1 VYKGKSIVGALL
13 SSADQEQAKN
23 DTLLNRNGDLS
34 ETVNIITARNSELQN
49 DIEHLSRALE
59 EATAVLKD
67 FEDRRH
73 NEIQRLTEEHVGRS
87 AEGHN
92 QGNKSRE

>member
-49 DIEHLSRALE
+49 DIEHL
-59 EATAVLKD
+59 KD